1 MKALINYL
9 NDVVAELK
17 KVVWPTRDMLIT
29 STVVVIVIS
38 LLFAF
43 YIMGVDK
50 LLSEVVGF
58 ILRE

>member
-17 KVVWPTRDMLIT
+17 KVVWPTRDMLIS

-50 LLSEVVGF
+50 LLSQVVGF

>member
-17 KVVWPTRDMLIT
+17 KVVWPTRDMLIA
-29 STVVVIVIS
+29 STTVVIVIS
-38 LLFAF
+38 LIFAF

>member
-17 KVVWPTRDMLIT
+17 KVVWPGQDMLIT

-50 LLSEVVGF
+50 LLSEVVSF